1 MRLALAQGRGKN
13 TERWKNESGS
23 QHLQKRENE
32 GRVLSSE
39 AASCWEVAVS
49 PWAHL
54 SQAAMRDHLDSSQ
67 QG

>member
-23 QHLQKRENE
+23 HHLQKRENE

-39 AASCWEVAVS
+39 AVYLFKIFHNEKFLKSIKKVTNAIA
-49 PWAHL
+49 
-54 SQAAMRDHLDSSQ
+54 D
-67 QG
+67 